1 MVFTTD
7 LVIWAGFIVEG
18 LVEEKL
24 GISVSLSD
32 IAAEELVS
40 TTVLIVVVSLLVGA
54 WASVDIVGF
63 IVKITGFKVMDLVM
77 KAAGLE
83 LVMDLVEE
91 ITLVV
96 VIAVVIGVEGL

>member
-1 MVFTTD
+1 MS
-7 LVIWAGFIVEG
+7 A
-18 LVEEKL
+18 
-24 GISVSLSD
+24 
-32 IAAEELVS
+32 
-40 TTVLIVVVSLLVGA
+40 TVLIVVVSLLVGA
-54 WASVDIVGF
+54 WGSVEVVGF
-63 IVKITGFKVMDLVM
+63 ILKITGFKVVDLVM